1 MTDNPYKNED
11 EDAKAATE
19 MDKIAKTLFAPIYPL
34 IADHIKE
41 KFNIT
46 TGQCIDLGSGSAALS
61 IALARITDL
70 KIHALDASKHS
81 FKFAE
86 KNIKEQGFEDQITPI
101 TGRAE
106 NIPFED
112 NTTDLIISRGSI
124 FFWDDLKM
132 AFNEIFRVLK
142 PGGQTYIGGGFGS
155 TELKKNI
162 FEEMAKKDDGFAK
175 KSKAR
180 FSPENM
186 ERIKNAIDQSDIQ
199 DYEIYKGDK
208 GFWIHITKEY

>member
-11 EDAKAATE
+11 EDAKAAIE
-19 MDKIAKTLFAPIYPL
+19 MDEIARTLFAPIYPL
-34 IADHIKE
+34 VASHIKE

-61 IALARITDL
+61 IALARRTDL
-70 KIHALDASKHS
+70 KIYALDASKHS
-81 FKFAE
+81 FRFAE
-86 KNIKEQGFEDQITPI
+86 KNIKEEGFDAQITPI
-101 TGRAE
+101 TARAE
-106 NIPFED
+106 SLPFED
-112 NTTDLIISRGSI
+112 NTADLIISRGSI
-124 FFWDDLKM
+124 FFWDDLKT

-162 FEEMAKKDDGFAK
+162 FEEMAKKGDGFAK

-186 ERIKNAIDQSDIQ
+186 ERIKNDLDQSEIQ

-208 GFWIHITKEY
+208 GFWIHITKES